1 MILTKYVRR
10 AALLVVRSA
19 AATRLVFGID
29 PARATIVLTGAV
41 VLGAVPVAIGWLT
54 KALIDAITGSAGFG
68 HLAGI
73 AIGLLAA
80 TAASQLAPTLLSL
93 AEAELSRRVA
103 AATKEKLFTKVNG
116 FAGLSYFEQPAFH
129 DKLRLALEAG
139 EYAPTQVLR
148 TLTGTVQRTITL
160 VGFLVALWIMDP
172 FITVLALLAAV
183 PQLVVE
189 LRLSRAR
196 FALQTELSPAERKQL
211 FYAMLQT
218 QAAAAKEIRLFGLGR
233 YFRDLMMAELAT
245 TQRGQRR
252 MDRRVAV
259 ARMGLDLVSLVPV
272 AVALVWVARS
282 VAANQLGAG
291 DVVLFLA
298 ALAAVTAGTA
308 ELAVLVA
315 RFEEL
320 ALTLGRFD
328 ELLALEPDLRAGP
341 GRPAP
346 ALRTGVELRDVWFR
360 YREDLPWILR
370 GVNLHIPV
378 GASVAVVGP
387 NGAGKST
394 LVKLLCRLYDP
405 ERGEIRW
412 DGEDLRDLDP
422 ASLRDRI
429 GSVFQ
434 DFVSYDLSAK
444 ANIGLGDLP
453 ALDDLGRIRQAAD
466 RVGLSGTLDALPR
479 GFDTPLTRLFADEQ
493 ADERSD
499 DLADGLLE
507 DGLEA
512 EDGRSPGGSYLSG
525 GQWQRLAIARMLM
538 RADRDLLLLDE
549 PSSGLDARAEYE
561 LHRVVSEVTGG
572 RTRLLVSHRLNA
584 VRDADLIV
592 VVDQGEVV
600 EQGSHAALM
609 AGDGLYAELFR
620 LQSTGYADVSAAAG
634 VTPQSPDHQA
644 DRLVVTDRS
653 ELA

>member
-1 MILTKYVRR
+1 MTALLTKAARR
-10 AALLVVRSA
+10 AAVLVVRSA
-19 AATRLVFGID
+19 AATRLVFAID
-29 PARATIVLTGAV
+29 PIRATVVLAGAV

-54 KALIDAITGSAGFG
+54 KSLIDAITTSAGLG
-68 HLAGI
+68 HLIAI
-73 AIGLLAA
+73 AIGLIAA

-116 FAGLSYFEQPAFH
+116 FAGLGYFEQPAFH

-139 EYAPTQVLR
+139 EFAPTQILR

-160 VGFLVALWIMDP
+160 AGFLVALWLIGP
-172 FITVLALLAAV
+172 FITVLAMLAAV
-183 PQLVVE
+183 PQLIVE
-189 LRLSRAR
+189 LRLSRDR
-196 FALQTELSPAERKQL
+196 FALQSELSPAERKQL

-259 ARMGLDLVSLVPV
+259 ARMGLDLVSLIPV

-282 VAANQLGAG
+282 VASGQLSAG

-308 ELAVLVA
+308 ELAVLIA

-320 ALTLGRFD
+320 GLTLGRFD

-341 GRPAP
+341 GRTAP
-346 ALRTGVELRDVWFR
+346 ALRKGVELRDVWFR

-370 GVNLHIPV
+370 GVSLHIPV

-422 ASLRDRI
+422 VSLRNRI

-453 ALDDLGRIRQAAD
+453 AVDDLGRIRQAAD
-466 RVGLSGTLDALPR
+466 QVGLGATLDALPR
-479 GFDTPLTRLFADEQ
+479 GFDTALTRLFV
-493 ADERSD
+493 D
-499 DLADGLLE
+499 DHADGEEL
-507 DGLEA
+507 DGEA
-512 EDGRSPGGSYLSG
+512 GEQGAGGSYLSG

-549 PSSGLDARAEYE
+549 PSSELDARAEYD
-561 LHRVVSEVTGG
+561 LHHVVSEVTGG

-592 VVDQGEVV
+592 VVDQGVIV
-600 EQGSHAALM
+600 EQGSHPALIAA
-609 AGDGLYAELFR
+609 GGLYAEMFR
-620 LQSTGYADVSAAAG
+620 LQSTGYADASSAARVA
-634 VTPQSPDHQA
+634 PKPADHQA
-644 DRLVVTDRS
+644 DGLVVIDST
-653 ELA
+653 EVP

>member
-1 MILTKYVRR
+1 MLRSIARR
-10 AALLVVRSA
+10 AGTLVVRSV
-19 AATRLVFGID
+19 AATRMVFAID
-29 PARATIVLTGAV
+29 PVRSAIVLLGAV
-41 VLGAVPVAIGWLT
+41 LLGAVPVAIGWLT
-54 KALIDAITGSAGFG
+54 KALIDAITDSAGLG
-68 HLAGI
+68 VLIGI
-73 AIGLLAA
+73 AVGLIAA
-80 TAASQLAPTLLSL
+80 TAVSQLAPTLLTL
-93 AEAELSRRVA
+93 AESELSRRVA

-116 FAGLSYFEQPAFH
+116 FTGLGYFEQPVFH

-139 EYAPTQVLR
+139 EYAPTQILR

-160 VGFLVALWIMDP
+160 AGFLVALWLIHP
-172 FITVLALLAAV
+172 LITLLAVLAAV
-183 PQLVVE
+183 PQLIVE
-189 LRLSRAR
+189 LRLSKER
-196 FALQTELSPAERKQL
+196 FSLQSELSPAERKQL
-211 FYAMLQT
+211 FYSMLQT

-233 YFRDLMMAELAT
+233 YFRDLMMVELAT
-245 TQRGQRR
+245 THRGQRR

-259 ARMGLDLVSLVPV
+259 ARVGLDLVSVLPF
-272 AVALVWVARS
+272 AVALIWVARA
-282 VAANQLGAG
+282 VASGQLGAG

-315 RFEEL
+315 RFDEL

-328 ELLALEPDLRAGP
+328 ELLALEPDLRTGP
-341 GRPAP
+341 GRDAP
-346 ALRTGVELRDVWFR
+346 KLQQGVELHDVWFR
-360 YREDLPWILR
+360 YREDLPWNLR
-370 GVNLHIPV
+370 GVSLTIPA

-422 ASLRDRI
+422 VSLRNRI

-453 ALDDLGRIRQAAD
+453 AMDDLDRIRTAAD
-466 RVGLSGTLDALPR
+466 QVGLGATLDALPR
-479 GFDTPLTRLFADEQ
+479 GFDTALTRMFLDEVPDDELGDGEEADD
-493 ADERSD
+493 A
-499 DLADGLLE
+499 
-507 DGLEA
+507 
-512 EDGRSPGGSYLSG
+512 PGGSYLSG

-561 LHRVVSEVTGG
+561 LHRVVSEVTRG

-592 VVDQGEVV
+592 VVDQGEIV
-600 EQGSHAALM
+600 EQGNHQALIAA
-609 AGDGLYAELFR
+609 DGLYAELFR
-620 LQSTGYADVSAAAG
+620 LQSTGYADSWVA
-634 VTPQSPDHQA
+634 PEPLDHQA
-644 DRLVVTDRS
+644 DHLVVSDRT
-653 ELA
+653 EVP

>member
-1 MILTKYVRR
+1 LTTVLASSARR
-10 AALLVVRSA
+10 VATLLVRSV
-19 AATRLVFGID
+19 AATRLVFAID
-29 PARATIVLTGAV
+29 PIRASIVVAGAV

-54 KALIDAITGSAGFG
+54 KALIDAITDSAALGA
-68 HLAGI
+68 LVGI
-73 AIGLLAA
+73 AVGLIAA
-80 TAASQLAPTLLSL
+80 TAVSQLAPTLLNL
-93 AEAELSRRVA
+93 AESELGRRVA

-116 FAGLSYFEQPAFH
+116 FGGLSYFEQPAFH

-160 VGFLVALWIMDP
+160 AGFLLALWLLHP
-172 FITVLALLAAV
+172 LITLLAVLAAV
-183 PQLVVE
+183 PQLIVE
-189 LRLSRAR
+189 LRLSRER
-196 FALQTELSPAERKQL
+196 FSLQAELSPAERKQL
-211 FYAMLQT
+211 FYSMLQT

-245 TQRGQRR
+245 THRGQRR

-259 ARMGLDLVSLVPV
+259 ARIGLDLVSVLPF
-272 AVALVWVARS
+272 AIALIWVARAVS
-282 VAANQLGAG
+282 SGQLSAG

-298 ALAAVTAGTA
+298 ALAAVTSGTA
-308 ELAVLVA
+308 ELAVMVA
-315 RFEEL
+315 RFDEL
-320 ALTLGRFD
+320 AMTLGRFD
-328 ELLALEPDLRAGP
+328 ELLALDPDLPVGP
-341 GRPAP
+341 GRETP
-346 ALRTGVELRDVWFR
+346 ALRTGVELHDVWFR
-360 YREDLPWILR
+360 YREDLPWTLR
-370 GVNLHIPV
+370 GVSLRIPA

-422 ASLRDRI
+422 VSLRNRI

-453 ALDDLGRIRQAAD
+453 AMDDLGRIRTAAD
-466 RVGLSGTLDALPR
+466 QVGLGATLEALPR
-479 GFDTPLTRLFADEQ
+479 GFDTALTRLFLDDVPDDE
-493 ADERSD
+493 EVP
-499 DLADGLLE
+499 G
-507 DGLEA
+507 EA
-512 EDGRSPGGSYLSG
+512 EEARGGSYLSG

-561 LHRVVSEVTGG
+561 LHRVVSEVTRG

-592 VVDQGEVV
+592 VVDQGQIV
-600 EQGSHAALM
+600 EQGNHHALIA
-609 AGDGLYAELFR
+609 ADGLYAELFR
-620 LQSTGYADVSAAAG
+620 LQSTGYADPSPAPRVA
-634 VTPQSPDHQA
+634 PQSPDHQT
-644 DRLVVTDRS
+644 DHLVVSDRT
-653 ELA
+653 EVP

>member
-1 MILTKYVRR
+1 VLRSIARR
-10 AALLVVRSA
+10 AGTLVVRSV
-19 AATRLVFGID
+19 AATRLVFAID
-29 PARATIVLTGAV
+29 PIRSAIVLLGAV

-54 KALIDAITGSAGFG
+54 KALIDAITDSAGLG
-68 HLAGI
+68 VLSGI
-73 AIGLLAA
+73 AVGLIAA
-80 TAASQLAPTLLSL
+80 TAVSQLAPTLLNL
-93 AEAELSRRVA
+93 AESELSRRVA

-116 FAGLSYFEQPAFH
+116 FTGLGYFEQPVFH

-139 EYAPTQVLR
+139 EYAPTQILR
-148 TLTGTVQRTITL
+148 TLTGTVQRVITL
-160 VGFLVALWIMDP
+160 AGFLVALWLIHP
-172 FITVLALLAAV
+172 LITLLAVLAAV
-183 PQLVVE
+183 PQLIVE
-189 LRLSRAR
+189 LRLSKER
-196 FALQTELSPAERKQL
+196 FTLQSELSPAERKQL
-211 FYAMLQT
+211 FYSMLQT

-233 YFRDLMMAELAT
+233 YFRDLMMVELAT
-245 TQRGQRR
+245 THRGQRR

-259 ARMGLDLVSLVPV
+259 ARVGLDLVSVLPFG
-272 AVALVWVARS
+272 VALVWVARAVS
-282 VAANQLGAG
+282 SGQLGAG

-315 RFEEL
+315 RFDEL

-328 ELLALEPDLRAGP
+328 ELLALEPDLRTGP
-341 GRPAP
+341 GRDVP
-346 ALRTGVELRDVWFR
+346 ALRTGVELHDVWFR

-370 GVNLHIPV
+370 GVDLTIPA

-422 ASLRDRI
+422 VSLRNRI

-453 ALDDLGRIRQAAD
+453 AMDDLDRIRTAAD
-466 RVGLSGTLDALPR
+466 QVGLGATLDALPR
-479 GFDTPLTRLFADEQ
+479 GFDTALTRMFLDEVPD
-493 ADERSD
+493 DE
-499 DLADGLLE
+499 LADGDE
-507 DGLEA
+507 PADA
-512 EDGRSPGGSYLSG
+512 PGGSYLSG

-561 LHRVVSEVTGG
+561 LHRVVSEVTRG

-592 VVDQGEVV
+592 VVDQGEIV
-600 EQGSHAALM
+600 EQGNHHALIA
-609 AGDGLYAELFR
+609 ANGLYAELFR
-620 LQSTGYADVSAAAG
+620 LQSTGYAEPGIA
-634 VTPQSPDHQA
+634 PQPLDHQA
-644 DRLVVTDRS
+644 DHLVVGDRT
-653 ELA
+653 EVP

>member
-1 MILTKYVRR
+1 MTALLAKAARR
-10 AALLVVRSA
+10 AVLLVVQSA
-19 AATRLVFGID
+19 AATRLVFAID
-29 PARATIVLTGAV
+29 PVRATIVLAGAV

-54 KALIDAITGSAGFG
+54 KALIDAITTSAGLG
-68 HLAGI
+68 HLIGI
-73 AIGLLAA
+73 AAGLIAT

-116 FAGLSYFEQPAFH
+116 FTGLGYFEQPAFH

-139 EYAPTQVLR
+139 EFAPTQILR

-160 VGFLVALWIMDP
+160 AGFLVALWLISP
-172 FITVLALLAAV
+172 FIAVLAVLAAV
-183 PQLVVE
+183 PQLIVE
-189 LRLSRAR
+189 LRLSRDR
-196 FALQTELSPAERKQL
+196 FALQSELSPAERKQL

-245 TQRGQRR
+245 THRGQRR

-259 ARMGLDLVSLVPV
+259 ARMGLDLVSLIPV

-282 VAANQLGAG
+282 VASGQLGAG

-320 ALTLGRFD
+320 GLTLGRFD
-328 ELLALEPDLRAGP
+328 ELLALEPDLRSGP
-341 GRPAP
+341 GRAAP

-370 GVNLHIPV
+370 GVNLRIPV

-422 ASLRDRI
+422 ASLRNRI

-453 ALDDLGRIRQAAD
+453 ALDDLGRIHTAAEQVNLRD
-466 RVGLSGTLDALPR
+466 TLEALPR
-479 GFDTPLTRLFADEQ
+479 GFDTGLTRLFADEV
-493 ADERSD
+493 ADD
-499 DLADGLLE
+499 ADA
-507 DGLEA
+507 DRDPA
-512 EDGRSPGGSYLSG
+512 EDGPGGSYLSG

-561 LHRVVSEVTGG
+561 LHRVVAEVTGG

-592 VVDQGEVV
+592 VVDQGVVV
-600 EQGSHAALM
+600 EQGSHPALM
-609 AGDGLYAELFR
+609 AADGLYAELFR
-620 LQSTGYADVSAAAG
+620 LQSKGYADASAASPAAG
-634 VTPQSPDHQA
+634 VAPQVTDHQA
-644 DRLVVTDRS
+644 DGLVVVDRT
-653 ELA
+653 EVP

>member
-1 MILTKYVRR
+1 MLTAIARR
-10 AALLVVRSA
+10 TATLIVRSV
-19 AATRLVFGID
+19 AATRLVFAID
-29 PARATIVLTGAV
+29 PLRAAVVLAGAV
-41 VLGAVPVAIGWLT
+41 LLGAVPVAIGWLT
-54 KALIDAITGSAGFG
+54 KALIDAITDSARLGA
-68 HLAGI
+68 LVGI
-73 AIGLLAA
+73 AAGLIAA
-80 TAASQLAPTLLSL
+80 TAVSQLVPTLLNL
-93 AEAELSRRVA
+93 AESELSRRVS

-116 FAGLSYFEQPAFH
+116 FAGLGYFEQPAFH

-148 TLTGTVQRTITL
+148 TLTGTVQRVITL
-160 VGFLVALWIMDP
+160 AGFLVALWLIHP
-172 FITVLALLAAV
+172 LITLLAVLAAV

-189 LRLSRAR
+189 LRLSKER
-196 FALQTELSPAERKQL
+196 FSLQAELSPAERKQL
-211 FYAMLQT
+211 FYSMLQT

-245 TQRGQRR
+245 THRGQRR
-252 MDRRVAV
+252 MDRGVAV
-259 ARMGLDLVSLVPV
+259 ARIGLDLVSLLPF
-272 AVALVWVARS
+272 AIALVWVTRA
-282 VAANQLGAG
+282 VASGQLSAG

-298 ALAAVTAGTA
+298 ALAAVTSGTA

-315 RFEEL
+315 RFDEL
-320 ALTLGRFD
+320 AWTLGRYD
-328 ELLALEPDLRAGP
+328 ELLALEPDLPIGP
-341 GRPAP
+341 GRAAP
-346 ALRTGVELRDVWFR
+346 ALRTGVELRDVWYR

-370 GVNLHIPV
+370 GVNLKIPA

-412 DGEDLRDLDP
+412 DGEDLRDLDLV
-422 ASLRDRI
+422 SLRNRI

-453 ALDDLGRIRQAAD
+453 AMEDLERIRKAAD
-466 RVGLSGTLDALPR
+466 QVGLTATLDALPR
-479 GFDTPLTRLFADEQ
+479 GFDTSLTRLFLDEVPD
-493 ADERSD
+493 DE
-499 DLADGLLE
+499 LLDGE
-507 DGLEA
+507 VGEEA
-512 EDGRSPGGSYLSG
+512 LGGSYLSG

-561 LHRVVSEVTGG
+561 LHRVVSEVTRG

-592 VVDQGEVV
+592 VVDQGEIV
-600 EQGSHAALM
+600 EQGDHHTLIAA
-609 AGDGLYAELFR
+609 DGLYAELFR
-620 LQSTGYADVSAAAG
+620 LQSTGYVEPSPSPRIA
-634 VTPQSPDHQA
+634 PQPPDDQA
-644 DRLVVTDRS
+644 DHLVVSDRT
-653 ELA
+653 EVP